1 MADYDEVL
9 PERATVPCKTC
20 NMTADGVHKITPAPA
35 YWQCPDCGGVRFR
48 PARAG
53 DTIEVPCHW
62 CGSIE
67 QGRVN
72 VSPVRSIPC
81 PARRHPKRVLLAED
95 PTPTFQVCDFDD
107 DAKQQ
112 PRGWRHRGEVVSDG

>member
-9 PERATVPCKTC
+9 PERATVPCETC

-53 DTIEVPCHW
+53 DTIEVACPECYGGWVPMVGPCLR
-62 CGSIE
+62 CGAPDLPRGS
-67 QGRVN
+67 GTL
-72 VSPVRSIPC
+72 
-81 PARRHPKRVLLAED
+81 RVLLTED
-95 PTPTFQVCDFDD
+95 PRALSEFGKDEIV
-107 DAKQQ
+107 A
-112 PRGWRHRGEVVSDG
+112 WRHVGTVVSDA